1 MKILILA
8 IAILGVSSVA
18 LGNDRAAMYAGAL
31 DNMEKTHKFIM
42 AMQVPAGSC
51 IAEIERG
58 ERVGEASAC
67 AVFRKISPERLEM
80 TRSAM
85 AELHAACDNMQSLY
99 DDRAME
105 ERCEAL
111 ARDSDA
117 LFADLD
123 RIHHWNSE

>member
-1 MKILILA
+1 
-8 IAILGVSSVA
+8 
-18 LGNDRAAMYAGAL
+18 
-31 DNMEKTHKFIM
+31 MEKTHKFIM

-58 ERVGEASAC
+58 ERIDEASAC

-85 AELHAACDNMQSLY
+85 AELQAACDNMQSLY